1 MFHSQPPWT
10 APVQSAAE
18 ELGRAD
24 HRKDSAVAKFVIG
37 AFLIILAIGV
47 AYLFFTQAGVVPG
60 DSAIDER
67 EGVPVTV
74 TQ

>member
-1 MFHSQPPWT
+1 M
-10 APVQSAAE
+10 
-18 ELGRAD
+18 AD
-24 HRKDSAVAKFVIG
+24 HRQDSGVAKFVIG

-60 DSAIDER
+60 DSAIDQR
-67 EGVPVTV
+67 EGVPATV